1 MTYLDRTM
9 TFIRWCAADTD
20 TGLEGAVERS
30 MASDEWQDIFDIALG
45 GRYFLLDSAMR
56 GDETGEADVIPVDV
70 PPGQYRVQSLLI
82 DPSEDASF
90 MLERLL
96 RV

>member
-1 MTYLDRTM
+1 M